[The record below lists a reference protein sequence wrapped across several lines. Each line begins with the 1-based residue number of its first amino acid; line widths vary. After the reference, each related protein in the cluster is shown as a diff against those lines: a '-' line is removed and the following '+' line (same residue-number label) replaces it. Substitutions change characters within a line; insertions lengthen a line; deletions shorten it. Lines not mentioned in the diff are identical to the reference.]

1 MSLSVKNSCGGK
13 SLPELTN
20 PATESDIE
28 KDKQVIDSNGN
39 LLIGGILK
47 TNEILTSNCLA
58 SVTENNELM
67 LSYVGFPL
75 KYIIEKG
82 SNINLKYSLY
92 EMGNAAASDVAA
104 GKTFTSREGLKVTGT
119 AKGGF
124 PNGTEWTQ
132 SNITS
137 GYFNHVHNANGI
149 WVSCSNANYGLYYST
164 DGKTW
169 TQNNITSG
177 NFYSVYNANG
187 IWVACSS
194 DGLYYSTD
202 GMTWTQSNIT
212 SESFYS
218 VYNANGI
225 WVACSKSS
233 AEGLYYSVSW
243 EAA

>member
-47 TNEILTSNCLA
+47 TNEISTSDCLA

-67 LSYVGFPL
+67 LSHVGWPL

-104 GKTFTSREGLKVTGT
+104 GKTFTSAAGLRVTGT
-119 AKGGF
+119 
-124 PNGTEWTQ
+124 
-132 SNITS
+132 
-137 GYFNHVHNANGI
+137 
-149 WVSCSNANYGLYYST
+149 
-164 DGKTW
+164 
-169 TQNNITSG
+169 G
-177 NFYSVYNANG
+177 NFLNIIEGTFDNSS
-187 IWVACSS
+187 SS
-194 DGLYYSTD
+194 DVYTIKIPCPALPKIVILQDANEPTAIGILKFIYSNDFNFGSIRSNYLTGKSRDKFLTSVNVWNFSDGVFTLSVGTNATD
-202 GMTWTQSNIT
+202 YKINKT
-212 SESFYS
+212 
-218 VYNANGI
+218 YNYKI
-225 WVACSKSS
+225 I
-233 AEGLYYSVSW
+233 Y
-243 EAA
+243 